1 MRRDVTS
8 TYFPLGLDESLAH
21 LLRNRRVNVLVEGC
35 VAADPEATQ
44 HSTVMM

>member
-35 VAADPEATQ
+35 VAANPEATQ
-44 HSTVMM
+44 HNTVMM